1 MNDSLNQQL
10 MNRFLD
16 SINWGTFSTEFQNSV
31 ANNVWEK
38 IKKELNEK
46 DPILLQNFSKLY
58 EEFESIH
65 KEIDRKMKIIDKK
78 LKKLTDSESLCEDV
92 YKLRDEMKNIKSFV
106 EKFEA
111 KAKKLFS

>member
-10 MNRFLD
+10 MDRFLR
-16 SINWGTFSTEFQNSV
+16 SINWETFSKEFQLCV
-31 ANNVWEK
+31 ADNVLRK
-38 IKKELNEK
+38 IKQELDEK

-58 EEFESIH
+58 DEF
-65 KEIDRKMKIIDKK
+65 KEIHVEIDKKIKAIDKK

-106 EKFEA
+106 NKFEA